1 MNSEMVTLTVLVIRR
16 PAAAVPLTCFLLQ
29 DIKLAEM
36 DEQSVEV
43 CVSSINQY
51 RQLVNLLSNNQLF
64 Q

>member
-1 MNSEMVTLTVLVIRR
+1 MVTLTVLVIRR
-16 PAAAVPLTCFLLQ
+16 LAAAVPLTCFLPQ
-29 DIKLAEM
+29 YIKLAEM

-51 RQLVNLLSNNQLF
+51 RQVVNLPSNNQLF